1 MIEPGSA
8 VRPFPVD
15 EVRRRFSALERAG
28 RFVFFDNGAGA
39 QVPDT
44 VIEAVTSHLLT
55 RNVQR
60 GGPYRQSRE
69 VDAMIARARDS
80 VAAFVN
86 ARSADEIAFGLN
98 ATSFI
103 RAISLAVGQ
112 TLGSRPE
119 IIVSELD
126 HEANVATWLAL
137 ERAGARIVWWRLN
150 ADEGP
155 GRLRAAD
162 LEPLLTERTRLVAC
176 TMASNATGSLVDV
189 AGVARRAHA
198 VGAEVFLDAVHYA
211 PHGPIDV
218 RALDCDY
225 LVCSGYKVFAPHM
238 GFAWCRREAINR
250 LPTFREDFI
259 PDVTPDKL
267 EAGTYAYENV
277 AGMEAAVGYL
287 EHLGRGVMA
296 GISHDP
302 PASRTDAIRAAMIA
316 IADYERTLSAMLLD
330 EVAGIPGMTVYGV
343 TDRDHLHERVPTLC
357 FSVAG
362 RDSTAIAAGLAAH
375 DVGVRS
381 GHMYSP
387 RLIQRLGLLP
397 AGAVRASLVHYNTA
411 AEIARFGTALRE
423 VIEEGR

>member
-1 MIEPGSA
+1 MSEP
-8 VRPFPVD
+8 RPFPID
-15 EVRRRFSALERAG
+15 DVRRRFPALERARG
-28 RFVFFDNGAGA
+28 FLFFDNGAGS
-39 QVPDT
+39 QIPDS
-44 VIEAVTSHLLT
+44 VLEVVAEHLLA

-69 VDAMIARARDS
+69 VDETIVRARES
-80 VAAFVN
+80 VAALVN

-112 TLGSRPE
+112 TLESRPE
-119 IIVSELD
+119 IIVSEID
-126 HEANVATWLAL
+126 HEANIATWLAL
-137 ERAGARIVWWRLN
+137 ERVGARILWWRRNPEDPL
-150 ADEGP
+150 GP
-155 GRLRAAD
+155 LHPAD
-162 LEPLLTERTRLVAC
+162 LEPLLSGRTRLVAC
-176 TMASNATGSLVDV
+176 TMATNSTGTLIDV
-189 AGVARRAHA
+189 AEVARRARA
-198 VGAEVFLDAVHYA
+198 AGAEVFLDAVHYA

-277 AGMEAAVGYL
+277 AGMDAAVEYL
-287 EHLGRGVMA
+287 EELGCRFLG
-296 GISHDP
+296 
-302 PASRTDAIRAAMIA
+302 ASGKTATRTEVLQAAMKGIG
-316 IADYERTLSAMLLD
+316 DYERTLSSALLE
-330 EVAGIPGMTVYGV
+330 EVSRLPGATVYGI
-343 TDRDHLHERVPTLC
+343 TDRERLDERVPTVS
-357 FSVAG
+357 FTVAG
-362 RDSTAIAAGLAAH
+362 CASPAIAAGLAAR

-387 RLIQRLGLLP
+387 RFLSQLCPLP
-397 AGAVRASLVHYNTA
+397 EGAVRASLVHYNTA
-411 AEIARFGTALRE
+411 SEVAQFGTALRE
-423 VIEEGR
+423 VLDELG

>member
-1 MIEPGSA
+1 MPDENIA
-8 VRPFPVD
+8 HPFPVD
-15 EVRRRFSALERAG
+15 EVRRRFPALERAG
-28 RFVFFDNGAGA
+28 TFVFFDNGAGA
-39 QVPDT
+39 QIPDT
-44 VIEAVTSHLLT
+44 VLEAVNDHLLA

-60 GGPYRQSRE
+60 GGPYGKSRE
-69 VDAMIARARDS
+69 VDAMISRARDS
-80 VAAFVN
+80 VAALVN

-112 TLGSRPE
+112 TLESRPE
-119 IIVSELD
+119 IVVSELD

-137 ERAGARIVWWRLN
+137 ERVGARIVWWRVN
-150 ADEGP
+150 AHGP
-155 GRLRAAD
+155 TGTLRLSD

-189 AGVARRAHA
+189 TGVARRAHD

-277 AGMEAAVGYL
+277 AGMDAAVQYL
-287 EHLGRGVMA
+287 EELGRSLLNGTPSERVR
-296 GISHDP
+296 P
-302 PASRTDAIRAAMIA
+302 SRAEALRGAMNG
-316 IADYERTLSAMLLD
+316 IADYERTLSKALLD
-330 EVAGIPGMTVYGV
+330 EVAGIPGVTVYGV
-343 TDRDHLHERVPTLC
+343 TDGERLNDRVPTLC
-357 FSVAG
+357 FTVAG
-362 RDSTAIAAGLAAH
+362 YESPAVAAGLAARGF
-375 DVGVRS
+375 GVRS

-387 RLIQRLGLLP
+387 RLMARLGLLP
-397 AGAVRASLVHYNTA
+397 AGAVRASLVHYNNA
-411 AEIARFGTALRE
+411 SEIARFGAALRE
-423 VIEEGR
+423 VLDELG